1 MAGSLDLKGIIPA
14 TVTPMTADAEVDE
27 KQLRSYIEWLRGYQG
42 IKGLAVNMDTGEG
55 PHLTDAERK
64 RIVEIFKET
73 CGDDLPILAG
83 LCGRSTAEA
92 CAQAAMYREAGAD
105 ALVIFPPP
113 VFAGGALGPRIPVEY
128 HKAIHKAS
136 GLPMVLFQLQPAL
149 AGAIFSDETLSALCK
164 LDGVIAL
171 KEASFDALTFI
182 STANIMRR
190 YKDKITLLTGNDN
203 FIYESFVLGARGAL
217 IGFGTL
223 AVQEQIEM
231 HRASMNRNY
240 ELGLMLWEKVKPLC
254 DTVFAAPVRDY
265 RARTKIALK
274 HLGVIK
280 SAAMRPPLME
290 VEPAEQ
296 EKILDALDELKPAP
310 PAKG

>member
-1 MAGSLDLKGIIPA
+1 MAKSLDLKGIIPA
-14 TVTPMTADAEVDE
+14 TVTPMTEDAEIDE
-27 KQLRSYIEWLRGYQG
+27 KQLRGYIEWLCGYKG

-64 RIVEIFKET
+64 RIVEIYKEM

-83 LCGRSTAEA
+83 VCGRSTAEA
-92 CAQAAMYREAGAD
+92 MAQAAMYREAGAD
-105 ALVIFPPP
+105 ALVVFPPP
-113 VFAGGALGPRIPVEY
+113 VFAGGALGPKIPVEY
-128 HKAIHKAS
+128 HRAIYKAS
-136 GLPMVLFQLQPAL
+136 GLPMVLFQLQAAL
-149 AGAIFSDETLSALCK
+149 AGAIFSDETLTALCR

-182 STANIMRR
+182 STANIMRKF
-190 YKDKITLLTGNDN
+190 KDKITLLTGNDN

-240 ELGLMLWEKVKPLC
+240 ELGLMQWEKVKPLC
-254 DTVFAAPVRDY
+254 DIVFGMPVRDY
-265 RARTKIALK
+265 RARTKVALK
-274 HLGVIK
+274 HLGVI
-280 SAAMRPPLME
+280 SSTTMRPPLMDVSPE
-290 VEPAEQ
+290 EQ
-296 EKILDALDELKPAP
+296 EKIMDALDLLKPAP
-310 PAKG
+310 PTKG